1 MPADLNTPERGRRA
15 LESPPRPGRVRAMAK
30 PERQLRTRAAR
41 HPIDVSTQPT
51 NIALFLYHWQFR
63 ILARMR
69 ATSIRGRTGVPGTP
83 NSTAVRRDGCIA
95 ALRLHLQ
102 STT

>member
-1 MPADLNTPERGRRA
+1 MPADLNTRERSRALRKAHRGRAGSAQWRNQNA
-15 LESPPRPGRVRAMAK
+15 SSAHGQHTTQLMYPPNRLTLAISSG
-30 PERQLRTRAAR
+30 
-41 HPIDVSTQPT
+41 
-51 NIALFLYHWQFR
+51 QFR